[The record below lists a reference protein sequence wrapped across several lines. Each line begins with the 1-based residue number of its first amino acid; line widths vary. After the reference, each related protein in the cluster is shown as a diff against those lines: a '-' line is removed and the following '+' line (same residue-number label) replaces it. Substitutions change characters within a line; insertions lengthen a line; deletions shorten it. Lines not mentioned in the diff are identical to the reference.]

1 MSFITNTAT
10 NASTTA
16 TPLTWNQEVYNKI
29 IYCNNKTKDWANKMG
44 CIIQAIKAIVGL
56 KEKAEEL
63 VRIADIINNTM
74 ANAGTGTLLVG
85 EDYCTKIVIQFYKV
99 AEMLRLILHNA
110 LPQQFHNIQCNLV
123 NELTTCQ
130 GQGHP
135 AIDNHIQGLQESFAD
150 TNCFSSLS

>member
-1 MSFITNTAT
+1 M
-10 NASTTA
+10 
-16 TPLTWNQEVYNKI
+16 
-29 IYCNNKTKDWANKMG
+29 
-44 CIIQAIKAIVGL
+44 
-56 KEKAEEL
+56 
-63 VRIADIINNTM
+63 AD
-74 ANAGTGTLLVG
+74 AGTGTLLVG